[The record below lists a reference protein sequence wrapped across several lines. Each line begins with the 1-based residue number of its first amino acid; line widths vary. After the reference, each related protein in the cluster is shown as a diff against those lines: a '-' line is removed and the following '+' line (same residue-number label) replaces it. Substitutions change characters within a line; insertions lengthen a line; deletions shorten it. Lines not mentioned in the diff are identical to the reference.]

1 MDEDPRFPNRKKKRD
16 WDMSA
21 LDKPVGADSLASG
34 GEPGEE
40 LDLPL
45 TVYRV
50 VDAQPKSKDDELKER
65 EELYSFRQSI
75 PESQQAKVVPPGSI
89 PIADTPVFHAPI
101 VEAPKPPD
109 QGPKQGIRKLF
120 DRQTKIF
127 AAIGMGL
134 GILIA
139 AAIASLT
146 WFASGPNG
154 RYDLGSVDSSA
165 DGLKGHL
172 FVEWDK
178 TLNYRLSIEPGDPAR
193 KAAFAMAVANSPR
206 PLSVEIHLQDTGAFT
221 LCSKEILLK
230 YDPRA
235 AAVLAAPSPEPPA
248 QTATTKA
255 GKTDSTPAQVGPPV
269 PPVDYSQA
277 DAKEAAREKGKD
289 IFKNQVGTDGQ
300 VIAINAQ
307 GSMPCTAK
315 DYEKAVIWSFTPNFP
330 SVTEQDALLDRQNPK
345 LLPNNE
351 TPTPAGPQSSA
362 TRKKVAAKPVQTPVT
377 TFAIEGDD
385 AIVDFEASR
394 GVIETRGGKVFF
406 LERSGGAASDPRW
419 QDFPVEI
426 HYRCD
431 RFSECTLKHTGA
443 GVLNAKLKR

>member
-21 LDKPVGADSLASG
+21 LDRPVGVDPLPPDGESG
-34 GEPGEE
+34 ED
-40 LDLPL
+40 LNLPL

-50 VDAQPKSKDDELKER
+50 VDTPPKSPEDAQKER
-65 EELYSFRQSI
+65 EELYAFRQAI

-89 PIADTPVFHAPI
+89 PIDDTTTFHAPI
-101 VEAPKPPD
+101 VEAPKTPE
-109 QGPKQGIRKLF
+109 QGPNQGVRKFF

-127 AAIGMGL
+127 AAIGIGL
-134 GILIA
+134 GVLIA
-139 AAIASLT
+139 VLVASLT
-146 WFASGPNG
+146 WFAGTPNG
-154 RYDLGSVDSSA
+154 RYDLGTTDSSA
-165 DGLKGHL
+165 AGLKGHL

-178 TLNYRLSIEPGDPAR
+178 TLNYRLSMEPSDPAR
-193 KAAFAMAVANSPR
+193 QAAFAMAVASSPR
-206 PLSVEIHLQDTGAFT
+206 PLSVEIHLQNSGAFT

-235 AAVLAAPSPEPPA
+235 AAVLVAPIPEPQP
-248 QTATTKA
+248 QA
-255 GKTDSTPAQVGPPV
+255 GKTNSGASPTVSPAPA
-269 PPVDYSQA
+269 VDYSQA
-277 DAKEAAREKGKD
+277 NAQEAAREKGRD
-289 IFKNQVGTDGQ
+289 LFKNQVGPDGQ
-300 VIAINAQ
+300 ITAINAQ

-315 DYEKAVIWSFTPNFP
+315 DYEKAVMWSFTPNFP
-330 SVTEQDALLDRQNPK
+330 SIAEQDALLDRQNQPGI
-345 LLPNNE
+345 PAAE
-351 TPTPAGPQSSA
+351 TLTPAGTHPA
-362 TRKKVAAKPVQTPVT
+362 PARKRVAAKPVQKPIT

-419 QDFPVEI
+419 QEYPVEI

-431 RFSECTLKHTGA
+431 RVSECTIKHTGA
-443 GVLNAKLKR
+443 GILYAKLKR

>member
-21 LDKPVGADSLASG
+21 LDRPVGADPLPQDGDSEDALN
-34 GEPGEE
+34 
-40 LDLPL
+40 LPL
-45 TVYRV
+45 TVYHV
-50 VDAQPKSKDDELKER
+50 VDAPPKTQEDIQKER
-65 EELYSFRQSI
+65 EELYSYRQAI
-75 PESQQAKVVPPGSI
+75 PESQQAKVVPPGAI
-89 PIADTPVFHAPI
+89 PVADTPIFHAPAA
-101 VEAPKPPD
+101 EAPKPPA
-109 QGPKQGIRKLF
+109 QGANQGVRKFF

-134 GILIA
+134 GVLIA
-139 AAIASLT
+139 AIVAGLT

-165 DGLKGHL
+165 TGLKGHL

-178 TLNYRLSIEPGDPAR
+178 TLNYRLSIEPSDPAR
-193 KAAFAMAVANSPR
+193 QAAFAMAVANSPR

-235 AAVLAAPSPEPPA
+235 AAVLAAPIPEPQGAKPVAGAAPGSSPA
-248 QTATTKA
+248 
-255 GKTDSTPAQVGPPV
+255 PA
-269 PPVDYSQA
+269 VDYSQA
-277 DAKEAAREKGKD
+277 DAKEAAREKGRD
-289 IFKNQVGTDGQ
+289 LFKNQAGTDGQ
-300 VIAINAQ
+300 ITSIGAQ

-330 SVTEQDALLDRQNPK
+330 SIAEQDALLDRQSLK
-345 LLPNNE
+345 LPPAAE
-351 TPTPAGPQSSA
+351 TPTPAGAQTA
-362 TRKKVAAKPVQTPVT
+362 AARKKAAPKPPVQKPAT

-406 LERSGGAASDPRW
+406 LERSGGSASDPRW
-419 QDFPVEI
+419 QDYPVEI

-431 RFSECTLKHTGA
+431 RVSECTIKHTGA
-443 GVLNAKLKR
+443 GVLYAKLKR

>member
-21 LDKPVGADSLASG
+21 LDKPVGDDKVPSD
-34 GEPGEE
+34 GEPAEA

-50 VDAQPKSKDDELKER
+50 VDAAPKSKEEELKER
-65 EELYSFRQSI
+65 EELYSFRQAI
-75 PESQQAKVVPPGSI
+75 PESEQAKAVLPGFVPV
-89 PIADTPVFHAPI
+89 ADSPTFRAPVI
-101 VEAPKPPD
+101 QAPKPLD
-109 QGPKQGIRKLF
+109 QSPNQGIRKFF

-127 AAIGMGL
+127 AAIGLGL
-134 GILIA
+134 GVLIA
-139 AAIASLT
+139 AIVASIT

-165 DGLKGHL
+165 AGLKGHL

-193 KAAFAMAVANSPR
+193 QAAFAMAVANSPR
-206 PLSVEIHLQDTGAFT
+206 PLSVEIHLQNSGAFT

-230 YDPRA
+230 YDPRSA
-235 AAVLAAPSPEPPA
+235 EGLAAPNPEPQGEKQVVVP
-248 QTATTKA
+248 
-255 GKTDSTPAQVGPPV
+255 PPVGPPT
-269 PPVDYSQA
+269 PAVDYSQA
-277 DAKEAAREKGKD
+277 DAKEAAREKGRD
-289 IFKNQVGTDGQ
+289 IFKNQLGPDGQ
-300 VIAINAQ
+300 IAAINAQ
-307 GSMPCTAK
+307 GAMPCTAK
-315 DYEKAVIWSFTPNFP
+315 DYEKAVIWNFTPNFP
-330 SVTEQDALLDRQNPK
+330 SVAEQDAMLDRQNLK
-345 LLPNNE
+345 LPPVADPLSPA
-351 TPTPAGPQSSA
+351 AGPQTAA
-362 TRKKVAAKPVQTPVT
+362 TRKKVAAKPMQQPVT

-419 QDFPVEI
+419 QEYPVEI

-431 RFSECTLKHTGA
+431 RVSECTIRHTGA
-443 GVLNAKLKR
+443 GILYAKLKR